1 MALHRIRRKL
11 GVTAWE
17 ALTTG
22 WSIILLMAAVP
33 SLIAAIVVWTLR
45 KFSGVGA
52 STAAGGAIAVLLFF
66 ESRPAF
72 EIVHSYIPPSGMLH
86 ETITRACPRILGWI
100 AFNTYSDDYFEFYH
114 DCFAAP
120 IAISMIGIIIVAA
133 LYRPSET
140 QGPTSI

>member
-22 WSIILLMAAVP
+22 WSIIFLMAAVP

-52 STAAGGAIAVLLFF
+52 SMAAGGAIAGLLFF
-66 ESRPAF
+66 QSRPAF
-72 EIVHSYIPPSGMLH
+72 EIAHSYIPPSGMLH
-86 ETITRACPRILGWI
+86 ETITCACPRILGWI
-100 AFNTYSDDYFEFYH
+100 AFNTYSDDYFGFYR

-120 IAISMIGIIIVAA
+120 IAIAMIGTLVVAA
-133 LYRPSET
+133 LYRVSET